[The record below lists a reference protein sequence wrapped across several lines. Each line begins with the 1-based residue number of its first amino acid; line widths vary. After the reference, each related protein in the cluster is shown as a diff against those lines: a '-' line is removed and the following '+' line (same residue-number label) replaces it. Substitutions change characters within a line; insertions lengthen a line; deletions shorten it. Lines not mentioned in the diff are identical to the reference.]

1 VNRQSNQGFTL
12 VEMLVV
18 LAIMAVMLT
27 MSLPYVK
34 GSGDARI
41 LDAVAQT
48 MAARLRN
55 EQASAVSTNT
65 ERSIEIDLKNM
76 AMLNPFYKLPAGIAL
91 HIETAENQIDEG
103 SASFRFFAD
112 GGSTGGKIQISKA
125 TMKREIDINW
135 LNGAVVVSTPSL

>member
-1 VNRQSNQGFTL
+1 
-12 VEMLVV
+12 MLVV

-55 EQASAVSTNT
+55 KQASAVSTNT
-65 ERSIEIDLKNM
+65 ERSIEIDLENM

-91 HIETAENQIDEG
+91 HIETAENQVDEG

-112 GGSTGGKIQISKA
+112 GGSTGGKIQISNA
-125 TMKREIDINW
+125 TMIREIDINW